1 MHKLEIP
8 ELSTTIE
15 FPSELEEMSNAQFQR
30 YVSLVL
36 QYDKGIIN
44 ELEFRSKL
52 VQCLLD
58 IRMSYRFH
66 WLSLENRDTCATNI
80 VRLTSLIDSFIEE
93 FEKDHQ
99 LVKSFKL
106 ISTRNFVPRILNYF
120 GPRDGFEN
128 LTFCEYRIARNYYRQ
143 FIETTDE
150 TFLNYLIAVL
160 YRPSKPFTFIRK
172 WFESWNGETRIPF
185 MSNSNPL
192 SLDKRVKVLMKVPF
206 HLRYC
211 VFLYFSGCE
220 QFLKSGNPVV
230 DGIEL
235 DFSQLYS
242 DADSSDKANVGMVG
256 LLYSLSESGVFGA
269 IEQTDKQNLWDV
281 LVRVYQLVMQSQ
293 VSSFKANFNGKS

>member
-8 ELSTTIE
+8 QISTTIE

-30 YVSLVL
+30 YVYLVL

-58 IRMSYRFH
+58 IRMSYRFR
-66 WLSLENRDTCATNI
+66 WLSLETRDACATNI

-143 FIETTDE
+143 YIETTDE

-192 SLDKRVKVLMKVPF
+192 SLDKRAKALLKVPF
-206 HLRYC
+206 HIRYC

-220 QFLKSGNPVV
+220 QFLKSGKPVV

-256 LLYSLSESGVFGA
+256 LLYNLSESGVFGS

-293 VSSFKANFNGKS
+293 VSSFKANTNG